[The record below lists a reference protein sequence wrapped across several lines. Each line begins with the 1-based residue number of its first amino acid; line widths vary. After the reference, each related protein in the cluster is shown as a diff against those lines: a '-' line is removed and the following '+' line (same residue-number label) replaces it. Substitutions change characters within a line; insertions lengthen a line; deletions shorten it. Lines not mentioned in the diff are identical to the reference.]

1 MGGDANLNGASPL
14 VHHLVD
20 AHLKHLSI
28 PQGSA
33 AQHHTM
39 IEVVGGTE
47 GMASGD
53 SDPTTHSAPKLS
65 PATPS
70 DTHCPGQA

>member
-1 MGGDANLNGASPL
+1 MGGDTNLNGASPF

-20 AHLKHLSI
+20 AYLEHLSI

-33 AQHHTM
+33 AQHDSV

-47 GMASGD
+47 DTASED
-53 SDPTTHSAPKLS
+53 
-65 PATPS
+65 
-70 DTHCPGQA
+70 